1 VDNFLIAERVR
12 ELAEKSVSGKKLE
25 LVHVEVFGPKG
36 KPTIRVLID
45 TPVDTPEGITHDHCA
60 EVSAAISEILDDE
73 DFISSAYILEVS
85 SPGIE
90 RGLYTVND
98 FEKFAGNLA
107 KIKMKVPIEGQR
119 NFRGTIEGVEDDAIL
134 LEDTASGLVRLGFS
148 EIAKASLEIDFE
160 KELGKKSKR

>member
-1 VDNFLIAERVR
+1 MDNFLIAERVR
-12 ELAEKSVSGKKLE
+12 ELTEKSVNGNKLE

-45 TPVDTPEGITHDHCA
+45 NPDGITHDHCA
-60 EVSAAISEILDDE
+60 EVSTAISEILEDE

-90 RGLYTVND
+90 RGLYTTND

-107 KIKMKVPIEGQR
+107 KVKMKVPIEGQR
-119 NFRGTIEGVEDDAIL
+119 NFRGTIKGVEDDEIL
-134 LEDTASGLVRLGFS
+134 LEDSSRGLVRLGFS
-148 EIAKASLEIDFE
+148 EIAKANLEIDFE
-160 KELGKKSKR
+160 KELGNKNKR